1 MTKSKEEG
9 VKSVVLRDASG
20 KEIAEAGIRGL
31 DFDMI
36 YAKASEYF
44 KELAGFDGEDV
55 TITSLEVSKRKA
67 DNFLSSMSGL
77 LEIAHQVEVLSAE
90 RDKFRRKDELDV
102 LNSLRRACAKASNSL
117 EQTMGM
123 AEDRMEM
130 LRANPE
136 GVDPESIALLQ
147 SVLHQSIDTAQKL
160 ISAFSRLVQLER
172 MSGGRPFGAVKAA
185 TMSSMNLIQGLS
197 EADQQNKM
205 TGFAKSGG
213 KVSVRAL
220 SEEEYEDL
228 E

>member
-1 MTKSKEEG
+1 MNKDQG
-9 VKSVVLRDASG
+9 NSVSVLKPG
-20 KEIAEAGIRGL
+20 NEVGIQGL

-36 YAKASEYF
+36 YQKASEYF
-44 KELAGFDGEDV
+44 KELAGFDNDDV

-90 RDKFRRKDELDV
+90 RDKFRRKDELEV
-102 LNSLRRACAKASNSL
+102 LNSLRRACGMASNSL
-117 EQTMGM
+117 EHTMKM
-123 AEDRMEM
+123 AQDRMNVLM
-130 LRANPE
+130 NAPE

-147 SVLHQSIDTAQKL
+147 SVLHQSIETAQKL

-172 MSGGRPFGAVKAA
+172 MSGGRPFGAAKAA
-185 TMSSMNLIQGLS
+185 AISNMGLIQGLS

-205 TGFAKSGG
+205 SGFAKSGG
-213 KVSVRAL
+213 KVSVRPL